1 MARVRVEAE
10 GNVNAPAERVYR
22 LIADYRVHHPA
33 FLPPQFSDFAVEEGG
48 VGAGTIM
55 HFTMKAGGRT
65 MSFRQ
70 RVDEPDPGRVL
81 TETSIGTQDSTT
93 FTVTPQGNGCTV
105 HILTEYEGQSGIQG
119 KIERYVAPWLLGR
132 IFKDELRRL
141 DAYAQQQTG

>member
-65 MSFRQ
+65 ISFRQ

-81 TETSIGTQDSTT
+81 TETSIGTQD
-93 FTVTPQGNGCTV
+93 
-105 HILTEYEGQSGIQG
+105 
-119 KIERYVAPWLLGR
+119 
-132 IFKDELRRL
+132 
-141 DAYAQQQTG
+141 

>member
-1 MARVRVEAE
+1 MGRVRVEAE
-10 GNVNAPAERVYR
+10 RAITTPAEHVYR

-33 FLPPQFSDFAVEEGG
+33 FLPPQFSDFTVEEGG

-70 RVDEPDPGRVL
+70 RVSEPDPGRVL
-81 TETSIGTQDSTT
+81 TETSIGTPNSTT
-93 FTVTPQGNGCTV
+93 FTVTPQGDGCRV

-119 KIERYVAPWLLGR
+119 LIERYLGPWLLGR
-132 IFKDELRRL
+132 VFKDELRRL
-141 DAYAQQQTG
+141 DDYARRQAG